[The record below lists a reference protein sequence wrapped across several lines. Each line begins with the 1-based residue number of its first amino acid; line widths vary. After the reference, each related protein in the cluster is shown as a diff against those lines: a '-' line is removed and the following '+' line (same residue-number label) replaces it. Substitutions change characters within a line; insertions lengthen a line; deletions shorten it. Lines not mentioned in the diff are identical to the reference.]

1 MARSSLVVA
10 PSLLACDFSRV
21 GEEVERAVE
30 AGADWLHLDLMD
42 GHFVPNLSFGFPII
56 ASVASRFPT
65 LFLDTHLMVDNPQDY
80 VNRLAEFPVHQIT
93 VHWEACPHLHRVLG
107 SIKEK
112 GIKAGVAFN
121 PHSPIEGLQH
131 VADLV
136 DCVLIM
142 TVNPGF
148 GGQSF
153 LHSQLPKVRQAREW
167 ADAQSHS
174 VRVEVDGGV
183 DGGTA
188 SLCREAG
195 ADTLVA
201 GSYLFKG
208 DGMGDR
214 IMRLRQSVE

>member
-93 VHWEACPHLHRVLG
+93 VHWEACPNLPLFEPSLLTIFTRLADHT
-107 SIKEK
+107 
-112 GIKAGVAFN
+112 AGYLDW
-121 PHSPIEGLQH
+121 SKYI
-131 VADLV
+131 
-136 DCVLIM
+136 
-142 TVNPGF
+142 
-148 GGQSF
+148 
-153 LHSQLPKVRQAREW
+153 PKILTR
-167 ADAQSHS
+167 
-174 VRVEVDGGV
+174 
-183 DGGTA
+183 
-188 SLCREAG
+188 
-195 ADTLVA
+195 
-201 GSYLFKG
+201 
-208 DGMGDR
+208 
-214 IMRLRQSVE
+214 